1 MKWASFLIG
10 VGTGS
15 LIACYLKYR
24 SKAHQ
29 GLIPTKYMLWIG
41 IVALS
46 AGLFLELTEL
56 TS

>member
-1 MKWASFLIG
+1 MKWTSFLIG

-15 LIACYLKYR
+15 LIACYLTYR

-41 IVALS
+41 IVALL
-46 AGLFLELTEL
+46 AGLFLELTGL